1 MHDKGTITI
10 PNNRTAAV
18 SYNANKK
25 VISNSYAPFIN
36 CISQINNAEVNDVN
50 DIDALM
56 SMLRLLTL

>member
-25 VISNSYAPFIN
+25 VISNNYAPFIY
-36 CISQINNAEVNDVN
+36 CISQINNTEVNDVN
-50 DIDALM
+50 DIDVLM
-56 SMLRLLTL
+56 SMLHLLTL